1 MSTSFPQSNFVE
13 REIYASNRVFL
24 CSKCGK
30 LNIHLFSGVFNL
42 WICYIFMYL
51 EGSSMTSSIS
61 EISKLWDR
69 ILDSTK
75 GRINDPRIFDT
86 FLNSSYINSIDGDTM
101 VVVVN
106 SGLAANILSTK
117 YLDMITGVVRECT
130 ETDFK
135 LKFVQA
141 SEVQTVAKQAATK
154 PTFFANSYINSKLTF
169 SNFVVG
175 SSNLEAYQAS
185 IAIASSLGK
194 LFNPLFIYS
203 QSGLGK
209 THLLHAIGNYIK
221 ENAPVSKVLYLS
233 TEDFFEEFVKY
244 VTGDK
249 EGENLK
255 DFFKGIDV
263 LLIDDIQFLANKIKT
278 EEMFFYIF
286 SSMINAGKQIVLT
299 SDKHPSELQG
309 VEARLVSRF
318 NAGLTVNIATPDV
331 KTCVDILKLKI
342 SANNLDIANF
352 DEDVL
357 TFFAEKFSKNV
368 RELEGAFNR
377 LLFYT
382 INIKPTAHID
392 MGVAIESVQSLI
404 DVKDTK
410 TKLSETK
417 IINVVAD
424 YYNLTPSQLTGK
436 IRTNQIAMA
445 RHIAMYL
452 IRSMLDVSLTKV
464 GMVFGGKD
472 HTTVMNAVEK
482 VDKALKT
489 DTFLQTAIDDLK
501 KRLKK

>member
-1 MSTSFPQSNFVE
+1 
-13 REIYASNRVFL
+13 
-24 CSKCGK
+24 
-30 LNIHLFSGVFNL
+30 
-42 WICYIFMYL
+42 
-51 EGSSMTSSIS
+51 MTSSIS
-61 EISKLWDR
+61 EITKLWDR

-75 GRINDPRIFDT
+75 GRINDARIYDT
-86 FLNSSYINSIDGDTM
+86 FLSGSYIHSIEGDMM

-106 SGLAANILSTK
+106 SGLAANLLSTK
-117 YLDMITGVVRECT
+117 YLDMLTGVVRECT

-135 LKFVQA
+135 LRFVQIN
-141 SEVQTVAKQAATK
+141 EVQAVVKQAPSK
-154 PTFFANSYINSKLTF
+154 PTFFASSYINSKLTF
-169 SNFVVG
+169 DNFVVG
-175 SSNLEAYQAS
+175 SSNREAYQA
-185 IAIASSLGK
+185 ALMIASTPGK
-194 LFNPLFIYS
+194 LYNPLFVYS

-233 TEDFFEEFVKY
+233 TEDFFEEFIKY

-255 DFFKGIDV
+255 DYFKGIDV
-263 LLIDDIQFLANKIKT
+263 LLIDDIQFLANKSKT

-286 SSMINAGKQIVLT
+286 SSMVNAGKQIVLT

-318 NAGLTVNIATPDV
+318 NAGLTVNIAAPDV
-331 KTCVDILKLKI
+331 ETCIDILKLKI
-342 SANNLDIANF
+342 SANGLDIANF

-392 MGVAIESVQSLI
+392 MGIAIESVQSLI

-417 IINVVAD
+417 IINIVAD

-436 IRTNQIAMA
+436 IRTSQIAMA

-452 IRSMLDVSLTKV
+452 VRSLLDVPLTKI
-464 GMVFGGKD
+464 GLAFGGKD

-482 VDKALKT
+482 VDKALKN
-489 DTFLQTAIDDLK
+489 DIGLQTAVEDLK

>member
-1 MSTSFPQSNFVE
+1 
-13 REIYASNRVFL
+13 
-24 CSKCGK
+24 
-30 LNIHLFSGVFNL
+30 
-42 WICYIFMYL
+42 
-51 EGSSMTSSIS
+51 MTSSIS
-61 EISKLWDR
+61 EITKLWER
-69 ILDSTK
+69 ILESAKT
-75 GRINDPRIFDT
+75 RINDSRIYDT
-86 FLNSSYINSIDGDTM
+86 FLNGSYINSIDGDQM
-101 VVVVN
+101 VVIVN
-106 SGLAANILSTK
+106 SGLAANLLSTK
-117 YLDMITGVVRECT
+117 YFDMLTGVVRECT
-130 ETDFK
+130 ESDFK
-135 LKFVQA
+135 LKFIQV
-141 SEVQTVAKQAATK
+141 SEVQSVAKQA
-154 PTFFANSYINSKLTF
+154 PTRPSFFANSYINPKLTF
-169 SNFVVG
+169 DNFVVG
-175 SSNLEAYQAS
+175 SSNREAYQA
-185 IAIASSLGK
+185 ALMIASNPGK
-194 LFNPLFIYS
+194 LYNPLFLYS

-221 ENAPVSKVLYLS
+221 ENAPVSRVLYLS
-233 TEDFFEEFVKY
+233 TEDFFEEFIKY

-255 DFFKGIDV
+255 DYFKSVDV
-263 LLIDDIQFLANKIKT
+263 LLIDDIQFLANKTKT

-286 SSMINAGKQIVLT
+286 SSMVNAGKQIVLT
-299 SDKHPSELQG
+299 SDKHPNELQG

-318 NAGLTVNIATPDV
+318 NAGLTINIAAPDV
-331 KTCVDILKLKI
+331 ATCIEILKLKI
-342 SANNLDIANF
+342 SANNLDIASF
-352 DEDVL
+352 DEEVL

-392 MGVAIESVQSLI
+392 MSVAIESVQSLI

-417 IINVVAD
+417 IINVVSD

-452 IRSMLDVSLTKV
+452 IRSLLDVPLTKI
-464 GMVFGGKD
+464 GMAFGGKD

-482 VDKALKT
+482 VEKALKN
-489 DTFLQTAIDDLK
+489 DAGLQTAIDDLK